1 MCMCG
6 VGRGGRGRGWDG
18 GPGRALT
25 HVDDPLLGSG
35 LPRVPMLPEPQ
46 LLCRDLVIVEDDH
59 HHTLQA
65 QRLLFPQPWE
75 RPPAIWVLSLGLG
88 PEAPTIFASVSP
100 TPWPWAV
107 IHQKPLSGSLAGR
120 AGPTILPPSQAAP
133 GPPRTLTLL
142 EDKARP
148 LPPAGVRRVTG

>member
-1 MCMCG
+1 
-6 VGRGGRGRGWDG
+6 
-18 GPGRALT
+18 
-25 HVDDPLLGSG
+25 
-35 LPRVPMLPEPQ
+35 MLPEPQ

-107 IHQKPLSGSLAGR
+107 IHQKPLSLGPWQAGLAQ
-120 AGPTILPPSQAAP
+120 PSY
-133 GPPRTLTLL
+133 
-142 EDKARP
+142 P
-148 LPPAGVRRVTG
+148 LPKPLQGPHAP